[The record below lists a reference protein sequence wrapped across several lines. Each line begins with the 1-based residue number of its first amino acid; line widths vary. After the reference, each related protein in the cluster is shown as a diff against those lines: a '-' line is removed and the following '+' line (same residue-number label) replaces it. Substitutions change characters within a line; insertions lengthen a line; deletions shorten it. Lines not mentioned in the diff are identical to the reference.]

1 MRDFGPL
8 AFDNNRFLLVLL
20 LFLYNHICN
29 ELSDL
34 DVPMKDK
41 SADDEAK
48 ALEKLPFLF
57 AAVIA
62 IVALFSENGIFS
74 SILVWLAFTV
84 GYLPAEKFLFF
95 IDGIE
100 TNRRSGREVLHRLSE
115 SEIEQILSLVRS
127 GSKIEAIKELRA
139 INHDGLK
146 EAHNAVELLSDFGL
160 RWRDS
165 VDKPI
170 S

>member
-1 MRDFGPL
+1 MHKGQQTRDFGPL

-41 SADDEAK
+41 SAEDEAT
-48 ALEKLPFLF
+48 ALKKLPFLF

-74 SILVWLAFTV
+74 VSYTHLT
-84 GYLPAEKFLFF
+84 LPT
-95 IDGIE
+95 IY
-100 TNRRSGREVLHRLSE
+100 
-115 SEIEQILSLVRS
+115 
-127 GSKIEAIKELRA
+127 
-139 INHDGLK
+139 
-146 EAHNAVELLSDFGL
+146 
-160 RWRDS
+160 S
-165 VDKPI
+165 V
-170 S
+170 